1 MRIYGILS
9 ILFLGLQGLPQTSVS
24 ISPKIPPMPNGEVWK
39 DTKGN
44 PINAHGGGIMLHK
57 GIYYWYGE
65 IKKGK
70 TWMVPDQQW
79 EDYRVPA
86 GGVGC
91 YSSKDLTHWK
101 YQGIVLK
108 AIIGNPAHD
117 LDTSKV
123 IERPKV
129 IYNKRTKKF
138 VMWMHVDSNDYN
150 YSQAG
155 VAVSDKPA
163 GPYKYLGSIKP
174 NGQMSRDMTLFKDD
188 DQRAY
193 LIYASEFNKTLHV
206 CLLNDDYLSPTTT
219 YTRITTAQDREAPAL
234 FKYNHKYY
242 LITSGCSGWSPNPA
256 TYATADSILGE
267 WKQMGNPCVGADSE
281 STFNSQSTFIIA
293 LPGEQGKFLFM
304 ADQWNKTN
312 LPDSRYVWLPI
323 KMVGTKPVIE
333 WIK

>member
-1 MRIYGILS
+1 MRSYILLFV
-9 ILFLGLQGLPQTSVS
+9 LFLSLQGLPQTSVS
-24 ISPKIPPMPNGEVWK
+24 IPPKIPPMPNGEVWQ

-70 TWMVPDQQW
+70 TWMVPNQQW

-101 YQGIVLK
+101 YHGIVLK

-129 IYNKRTKKF
+129 IYNKHTKKF

-163 GPYKYLGSIKP
+163 GPYKYMGSIKP

-188 DQRAY
+188 DERAY
-193 LIYASEFNKTLHV
+193 LIYASEFNKSLHV
-206 CLLNDDYLSPTTT
+206 CLLNDDYLTPSAT
-219 YTRITTAQDREAPAL
+219 YTRIISAQDREAPAL
-234 FKYNHKYY
+234 FKYNNKYY
-242 LITSGCSGWSPNPA
+242 LITSGCSGWSPNIA
-256 TYATADSILGE
+256 TYATADSLLGE

-323 KMVGTKPVIE
+323 KMVDNKPVIE